1 MNQGPGASS
10 TSLPIERG
18 EPSALVE
25 DARTRRGR
33 WTAWVLT
40 WVSYATYYLG
50 RKGIS
55 VAKAP
60 IMESLGKDV
69 LRNVETA
76 YLAAYMVGQYVN
88 GMLGDRVGARRLVGV
103 GMLVSAGACLAFGAS
118 SVGIAFLVA
127 FLVNGFAQSSGWPG
141 NAKAMAEWTTPE
153 NRGRVMGVWATCYQ
167 AGGIIA
173 TWFATFML
181 SLYGWR
187 ACFWGPAV
195 GVALVG
201 VLVLLFLKPG
211 PRAVAVVP
219 GRDVTT
225 IVDFGKMD
233 EASIRALQREE
244 RNRVLRSPT
253 VWFYGASYFGM
264 KLIRY
269 SILFWLP
276 FYLTTALHYSKT
288 GAGYMSISFE
298 VGGVLGTITMGA
310 MSDRYRHISRSVF
323 AAAWLVLLAGAIFLY
338 AQLGA
343 TGTVA
348 NFVMMALVGAL
359 LFGPDSLIS
368 GAAAQDAGG
377 AYAAATAL
385 GVVNG
390 VGSIGAIL
398 QEYVTRGVSERY
410 GWDKLFYVFVALAVF
425 SAVCLIPTFRPRK
438 A

>member
-1 MNQGPGASS
+1 MSQGPGASS
-10 TSLPIERG
+10 TTLPLERG

-25 DARTRRGR
+25 DARARRGR

-103 GMLVSAGACLAFGAS
+103 GMLVSAAACLVFGAS

-141 NAKAMAEWTTPE
+141 NAKAMAEWTTPQ

-173 TWFATFML
+173 TWFATLML

-187 ACFWGPAV
+187 ASFWGPAV
-195 GVALVG
+195 VVALVG

-211 PRAVAVVP
+211 PGAVAVPVA
-219 GRDVTT
+219 GVAT
-225 IVDFGKMD
+225 GA
-233 EASIRALQREE
+233 EAEVAATQRAE
-244 RNRVLRSPT
+244 RSRVLRNPT

-276 FYLTTALHYSKT
+276 FYLTTALHYTKT

-310 MSDRYRHISRSVF
+310 ISDRYRHIPRSRF

-343 TGTVA
+343 TGTVT
-348 NFVMMALVGAL
+348 NFVVMALVGAL

-377 AYAAATAL
+377 KYAAATAL

-425 SAVCLIPTFRPRK
+425 SAVCLVPTFRPRK

>member
-1 MNQGPGASS
+1 MSQGPALPS

-18 EPSALVE
+18 EPAALVE
-25 DARTRRGR
+25 DAATRRGR
-33 WTAWVLT
+33 WTAWALT

-60 IMESLGKDV
+60 MMESLGKDV

-103 GMLVSAGACLAFGAS
+103 GMLVSAGACLVFGAS
-118 SVGIAFLVA
+118 SVGVAFLVA

-141 NAKAMAEWTTPE
+141 NVKAMAEWTTPQ

-167 AGGIIA
+167 VGGIVA

-187 ACFWGPAV
+187 ASFWGPAIA
-195 GVALVG
+195 VALVG

-211 PRAVAVVP
+211 PGAVVVPVAGAARGAEAEAEAQAVA
-219 GRDVTT
+219 
-225 IVDFGKMD
+225 
-233 EASIRALQREE
+233 AAQRAE
-244 RNRVLRSPT
+244 RSRVLRSPT

-298 VGGVLGTITMGA
+298 VGGVLGTIAMGA
-310 MSDRYRHISRSVF
+310 MSDRYRHISRSLFSAV
-323 AAAWLVLLAGAIFLY
+323 WLVLLAGAIFLY
-338 AQLGA
+338 ARLGA
-343 TGTVA
+343 AGTVT
-348 NFVMMALVGAL
+348 NFVVMALVGAL

-377 AYAAATAL
+377 KYAAGTAL

-410 GWDKLFYVFVALAVF
+410 GWDKLFYVFVVLAVF

>member
-1 MNQGPGASS
+1 MSQGPLDPYA
-10 TSLPIERG
+10 PPVAIERVPPSG
-18 EPSALVE
+18 ERAE
-25 DARTRRGR
+25 DAATRRGR

-76 YLAAYMVGQYVN
+76 YLAAYMVGQTVN
-88 GMLGDRVGARRLVGV
+88 GLLGDRVGARRLVGV
-103 GMLVSAGACLAFGAS
+103 GMLVSAGACFAFSAS
-118 SVGIAFLVA
+118 SVGLAFLVA

-167 AGGIIA
+167 VGGIVA

-187 ACFWGPAV
+187 ASFWGPAV
-195 GVALVG
+195 LVALVG

-211 PRAVAVVP
+211 PGAVVAPVAGAGAAAMAEAAAVAE
-219 GRDVTT
+219 TQ
-225 IVDFGKMD
+225 
-233 EASIRALQREE
+233 RAE
-244 RNRVLRSPT
+244 RSRVLRSLT
-253 VWFYGASYFGM
+253 VWSYGASYFGM

-298 VGGVLGTITMGA
+298 VGGVLGTIGMGA
-310 MSDRYRHISRSVF
+310 LSDRYRHLPRSWF
-323 AAAWLVLLAGAIFLY
+323 AAAWLVLLAVALFLY
-338 AQLGA
+338 ARLGS
-343 TGTVA
+343 TGTVT
-348 NFVMMALVGAL
+348 NFVVMAFVGAM

-377 AYAAATAL
+377 KYAAATAL

-390 VGSIGAIL
+390 IGSIGAIL
-398 QEYVTRGVSERY
+398 QEHVTRGVSERY
-410 GWDKLFYVFVALAVF
+410 GWDKLFYVFVALALF
-425 SAVCLIPTFRPRK
+425 SAVCLVPTFRPRK

>member
-1 MNQGPGASS
+1 MSLGPASS
-10 TSLPIERG
+10 VPIERVPSPG
-18 EPSALVE
+18 EAVE
-25 DARTRRGR
+25 DAGTRRAR
-33 WTAWVLT
+33 WVAWVLT

-60 IMESLGKDV
+60 MVESLGKDV

-88 GMLGDRVGARRLVGV
+88 GFLGDRVGARRLVGV

-118 SVGIAFLVA
+118 SVGVAFLFA
-127 FLVNGFAQSSGWPG
+127 FLVNGLAQSSGWPG
-141 NAKAMAEWTTPE
+141 NVKAMAEWTTPD

-167 AGGIIA
+167 VGGILA

-181 SLYGWR
+181 GMYGWR
-187 ACFWGPAV
+187 ASFWGPAV
-195 GVALVG
+195 VVALVG

-211 PRAVAVVP
+211 LRSASVATVGHGTTVVDHGVMEP
-219 GRDVTT
+219 SVLRE
-225 IVDFGKMD
+225 K
-233 EASIRALQREE
+233 QRQE
-244 RNRVLRSPT
+244 RSRVLRSPT
-253 VWFYGASYFGM
+253 IWFYGASYFGM

-269 SILFWLP
+269 SLLFWLP

-288 GAGYMSISFE
+288 GAGYLSISFE
-298 VGGVLGTITMGA
+298 VGGVLGTMVMGA
-310 MSDRYRHISRSVF
+310 LSDRYRGIPRSRF

-338 AQLGA
+338 ARIGA
-343 TGTVA
+343 TGTVT
-348 NFVMMALVGAL
+348 NFVVMALVGAL

-377 AYAAATAL
+377 PYAAATAA

-390 VGSIGAIL
+390 IGSVGAIL
-398 QEYVTRGVSERY
+398 QEHVTRGVSERY
-410 GWDKLFYVFVALAVF
+410 GWDKLFYVFVGLAAF
-425 SAVCLIPTFRPRK
+425 SAVCLVPTFRPRR
-438 A
+438 

>member
-1 MNQGPGASS
+1 MSQGP
-10 TSLPIERG
+10 L
-18 EPSALVE
+18 EPYAPPVADRVPLHVE
-25 DARTRRGR
+25 DASTRRAR
-33 WTAWVLT
+33 WTAWGLT

-88 GMLGDRVGARRLVGV
+88 GFLGDRVGARRLVGV

-118 SVGIAFLVA
+118 SVGIAFLFA

-141 NAKAMAEWTTPE
+141 NVKAMAEWTTPQ

-167 AGGIIA
+167 VGGIVA

-187 ACFWGPAV
+187 ASFFGPAV
-195 GVALVG
+195 AVAVVG
-201 VLVLLFLKPG
+201 VLVLLFLRPG
-211 PRAVAVVP
+211 PGAATQAGAGAGAGAGAESQAEARA
-219 GRDVTT
+219 
-225 IVDFGKMD
+225 
-233 EASIRALQREE
+233 EAQAEARRE
-244 RNRVLRSPT
+244 RSRVLRSPT
-253 VWFYGASYFGM
+253 LWCYGASYFGM

-269 SILFWLP
+269 SLLFWLP

-298 VGGVLGTITMGA
+298 VGGVLGTMGMGA
-310 MSDRYRHISRSVF
+310 LSDRYRRVPRSWF

-338 AQLGA
+338 ARVGA
-343 TGTVA
+343 TGTVT
-348 NFVMMALVGAL
+348 NFMVMALVGAL
-359 LFGPDSLIS
+359 LFGPDALIS

-377 AYAAATAL
+377 KYAAATAA

-390 VGSIGAIL
+390 IGSVGAIL

-410 GWDKLFYVFVALAVF
+410 GWDKLFYVFVGLAAF

-438 A
+438 E